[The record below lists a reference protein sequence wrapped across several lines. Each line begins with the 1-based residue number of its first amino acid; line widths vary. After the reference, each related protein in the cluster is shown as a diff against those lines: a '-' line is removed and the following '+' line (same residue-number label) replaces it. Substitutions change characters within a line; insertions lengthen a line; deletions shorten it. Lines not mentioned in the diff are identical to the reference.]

1 MSSSSSTTTEGVG
14 AAFEFREKLSPLD
27 TTTSSL
33 TSRIRKFYSHDGV
46 RAFSSLDVFEV
57 EIASPR
63 SSPKSSSPIRRHSSL
78 SALLSKKQFGGGGG
92 NGTTSPPLSSPRNS
106 RKSDLQPWS
115 PSSPLSTGSQKIVGR
130 IRSMANIYSDRRS
143 SDLSSSDEP
152 ELGSFEKALLDPAN
166 RSNLID
172 TLLSSHMRDETLQV
186 RCVNAIHEFQKT
198 TNNQERKA
206 KGAKII
212 SLFVDP
218 DSNYRLSYI
227 PIDVETRLLLKHE
240 QYDSLIALKSF
251 VLNQLQSNRIV
262 TEVLQL

>member
-14 AAFEFREKLSPLD
+14 TAFEFREKLSPLD

-63 SSPKSSSPIRRHSSL
+63 SSSPIRRHSSL
-78 SALLSKKQFGGGGG
+78 SALFSKKQFGGGGG
-92 NGTTSPPLSSPRNS
+92 GGENGTCPPLSSSPRNS

-115 PSSPLSTGSQKIVGR
+115 PNSPLSTGSQKIVGR

-152 ELGSFEKALLDPAN
+152 ELGSFEKALLDPAI

-172 TLLSSHMRDETLQV
+172 ALLSSHMRDATLQV

-240 QYDSLIALKSF
+240 QYDSLVALKSF
-251 VLNQLQSNRIV
+251 LLSQLQSNRIV
-262 TEVLQL
+262 TEFLQL